1 MSNLFAYSMVFLTI
15 LLTVY
20 AQFVVKW
27 RVVSAGLLPASWT
40 DRTAHMFSLVLDPW
54 VITAFMAAFLASV
67 TWMFAMTRLQ
77 ISHAYPM
84 TALTFVIVVIGGA
97 FLFNEPLTTPKI
109 AGIALIVIGIYVG
122 SQG

>member
-1 MSNLFAYSMVFLTI
+1 MSNIFAYMMVFLTI

-27 RVVSAGLLPASWT
+27 QAIAAGTLPPAWPDRISFIISLLLNPWIISAYV
-40 DRTAHMFSLVLDPW
+40 TAL
-54 VITAFMAAFLASV
+54 LASI
-67 TWMFAMTRLQ
+67 TWMLAMTRLQ

-84 TALTFVIVVIGGA
+84 TALTFVIVVLGGA
-97 FLFNEPLTTPKI
+97 VVFSEPLTLLKL
-109 AGIALIVIGIYVG
+109 AGIVLIVIGIFVG